1 VATMSDAPKR
11 TGAAL
16 RAVSA
21 PVSPA
26 LEKVRR
32 GELTVEAYVADRVE
46 QAMARLDPRLGDEE
60 REQVRQVLREHLL
73 TDPLLRQQLGELT
86 RQPLPEH

>member
-1 VATMSDAPKR
+1 MSDAPKR
-11 TGAAL
+11 SGAAL

-32 GELTVEAYVADRVE
+32 GESTVEAYVEDRAQ

-60 REQVRQVLREHLL
+60 REQVRQVLREHVL
-73 TDPLLRQQLGELT
+73 TDPVLRQQLEELT
-86 RQPLPEH
+86 GQPLPEH